1 VLERLQ
7 KVLSR
12 AGIASRRKAE
22 ELIKQG
28 RVKVDGVVVTQLGFK
43 VDPERSVIE
52 VDGMRV
58 KVDAKPIYIALY
70 KPRGYVTTRSDP
82 HVPFEKTVFSLLP
95 PEYRKLHYVGRL
107 DKDSEGL
114 LLLTNDGSLTHLV
127 THPRHELEK
136 RYIVTV
142 EGSVEQRHIK
152 QLEEGILLDD
162 GRKHKA
168 KVRLL
173 SSGKHTTTML
183 VCIREGKKRQIRI
196 MMEKVGLRVKRLI
209 RVSIGPIK
217 LGKLRQGE
225 FRHLSEDEVEA
236 LYKAAKKGLAQYEKP

>member
-12 AGIASRRKAE
+12 AGVASRRKAE

-43 VDPERSVIE
+43 VDPERCVIE
-52 VDGMRV
+52 VDGVRV

-70 KPRGYVTTRSDP
+70 KPRGYVTTKSDP
-82 HVPFEKTVFSLLP
+82 HVPFERTVFSLLP

-114 LLLTNDGSLTHLV
+114 LLLTNDGHLTHLV
-127 THPRHELEK
+127 THPHHELEK
-136 RYIVTV
+136 RYVVTV
-142 EGSVEQRHIK
+142 EGSIEPSHIK
-152 QLEEGILLDD
+152 QLKDGILLDD
-162 GRKHKA
+162 GKKHKA
-168 KVRLL
+168 KVRIL

-183 VCIREGKKRQIRI
+183 VCIREGRKRQIRV
-196 MMEKVGLRVKRLI
+196 MMGKVGLRVKRLI

-217 LGKLRQGE
+217 LGGLRQGE

-236 LYKAAKKGLAQYEKP
+236 LYKAAGKSLVQNEKP